1 MTFFISLIAFMSV
14 FLLGMRT
21 KSIIFKYELDS
32 ELKKK
37 VSEKN
42 EQFSEILNNIKFS
55 KFRSRVNATV
65 YVSSKTSKHG
75 DVDIIY
81 LMDKSD
87 VAIFQGDTC
96 LYTSESVEKE
106 VIFNIIESINKKF
119 KKNINDTVEVLGFT
133 FYREDFEKTFGGKF
147 KNLNLDI
154 LNTKEENEIESIK
167 QENEKKFNIDEILD
181 KISTFGIKV
190 LTPEELEFLD
200 EYGKKN

>member
-1 MTFFISLIAFMSV
+1 L
-14 FLLGMRT
+14 
-21 KSIIFKYELDS
+21 YS

-37 VSEKN
+37 VSEKI

-96 LYTSESVEKE
+96 LYTSESVEQE
-106 VIFNIIESINKKF
+106 VILNIIKSINKKF

-147 KNLNLDI
+147 KNLNLDTF
-154 LNTKEENEIESIK
+154 NTKDENEIDSIK
-167 QENEKKFNIDEILD
+167 NENEKKFNIDEILD
-181 KISTFGIKV
+181 KISTFGIKI

>member
-21 KSIIFKYELDS
+21 KNIIVKYELDS

-96 LYTSESVEKE
+96 LYTSESVENE
-106 VIFNIIESINKKF
+106 LIFNIIESINEKF

-133 FYREDFEKTFGGKF
+133 FYREDFEKTFGGKL

-154 LNTKEENEIESIK
+154 LNTKEENEIDSIK
-167 QENEKKFNIDEILD
+167 NENQKKFNIDEILD
-181 KISTFGIKV
+181 KISTFGIKT
-190 LTPEELEFLD
+190 LTTEELEFLD

>member
-1 MTFFISLIAFMSV
+1 MTLFISIIAIMSV
-14 FLLGMRT
+14 FLLGMKT
-21 KSIIFKYELDS
+21 QLIIFNRKFDS
-32 ELKKK
+32 EMKKK

-55 KFRSRVNATV
+55 KFRSRVNTTV

-75 DVDIIY
+75 EVDIIY

-106 VIFNIIESINKKF
+106 VIFKIIESINKKF
-119 KKNINDTVEVLGFT
+119 KNNINDTVEVLGFT

-154 LNTKEENEIESIK
+154 LTKEENEIDSIRK
-167 QENEKKFNIDEILD
+167 QNENKFNIDEILD
-181 KISTFGIKV
+181 KISKFGIKV

>member
-1 MTFFISLIAFMSV
+1 MIFFISLISFMSV

-21 KSIIFKYELDS
+21 KGIIFKYELDS

-96 LYTSESVEKE
+96 LYTSESVEQE
-106 VIFNIIESINKKF
+106 VILNIIKSINKKF

-147 KNLNLDI
+147 KNLNLDTF
-154 LNTKEENEIESIK
+154 NTKDENEIDSIK
-167 QENEKKFNIDEILD
+167 NENEKKFNIDEILD
-181 KISTFGIKV
+181 KISTFGIKI